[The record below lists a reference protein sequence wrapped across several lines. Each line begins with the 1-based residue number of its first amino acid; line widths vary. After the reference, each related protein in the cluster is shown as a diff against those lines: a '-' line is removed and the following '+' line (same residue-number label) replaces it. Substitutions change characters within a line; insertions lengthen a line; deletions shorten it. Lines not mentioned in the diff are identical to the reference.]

1 MCTGLYFI
9 FLPLEIKPIFVQ
21 LLTSFGIYRNKF
33 CHLYYLKYTAYST
46 ESVIILITIYVII
59 FNNNFRRY
67 LMERLTLINTLC
79 EFVINIQAIARM
91 FLTYSTLFLLYN
103 FIEAMVEYIYPSQS
117 QELFCMIAEIL
128 QTNFDGIV

>member
-9 FLPLEIKPIFVQ
+9 FLPLKIKPIFVQ

-33 CHLYYLKYTAYST
+33 CHLYYLKYTTYST

-59 FNNNFRRY
+59 FNNNFGRY
-67 LMERLTLINTLC
+67 LMKRLTLINTLC

-91 FLTYSTLFLLYN
+91 FLTYSTLLLLYN
-103 FIEAMVEYIYPSQS
+103 SIEAILGYICLSQS
-117 QELFCMIAEIL
+117 QDLFCVISKIL
-128 QTNFDGIV
+128 QTNFDCIV